1 MSSVLL
7 VLNLIVAIAIM
18 IFLILIPKF
27 NPAVSLVI
35 ASIYMGVSCG
45 LGFVESVET
54 IGKGFGNMLAGIG
67 LPIGFGVILGQLMS
81 ESGAAKTIART
92 IVHSVPNR
100 FVLYA
105 IAAAGFILAI
115 PVFFDVTFI
124 ILIPIG
130 IAVAKEVNK
139 PLAYVVG
146 ALTIGDGIAQTLVPP
161 TPNPLA
167 AADILHFNLGSMV
180 IMGLIIGALATFI
193 SVFVYT
199 KIHDTGI
206 FNEKTDTTQ
215 SSDMLYEEKNSSN
228 NQAPGF
234 FVSLLPIIIPV
245 ICILVGTGASA
256 VYGDNTPWITNFI
269 GNKIIAILLG
279 TLCSYFIGYKYLGR
293 EKVDTAGN
301 EAMKQAGVVLLITGA
316 GGSFGAVIAATDIGN
331 ALVNTLNINSS
342 SVLKAL
348 LLAYLIGC
356 IFRIAQGSGT
366 VAGITAMTIM
376 ASVAPSVSIHP
387 VYLALAALAG
397 GISVGHVNDS
407 GFWVVSNLSGF
418 NVKGGLKTYTLAQ
431 IIMSLSI
438 MIFTLIFAFV
448 LPGAIG

>member
-1 MSSVLL
+1 MSNTML
-7 VLNLIVAIAIM
+7 VINLIIAIAVM
-18 IFLILIPKF
+18 IFLILIPKI
-27 NPAVSLVI
+27 NPAISLVI

-45 LGFVESVET
+45 LGFVTSIET

-81 ESGAAKTIART
+81 ESGAANTIART
-92 IVHSVPNR
+92 IVRSVPNK

-167 AADILHFNLGSMV
+167 AADILHFNLGSIV
-180 IMGLIIGALATFI
+180 IMGLIIGALATFS
-193 SVFVYT
+193 SVFIYT
-199 KIHDTGI
+199 KIHDKGI
-206 FNEKTDTTQ
+206 FNPQTDMADSTSINDNT
-215 SSDMLYEEKNSSN
+215 SN
-228 NQAPGF
+228 FGDKQPGF
-234 FVSLLPIIIPV
+234 FFSLLPILIPV
-245 ICILVGTGASA
+245 ICILIGTGAAA
-256 VYGDNTPWITNFI
+256 VYGEHEPWITKFI

-279 TLCSYFIGYKYLGR
+279 TLCAYAIGYIYLGKKR
-293 EKVDTAGN
+293 VDNAGN

-316 GGSFGAVIAATDIGN
+316 GGAFGAVIAATDIGN

-342 SVLKAL
+342 SILKTL

-376 ASVAPSVSIHP
+376 ATIAPNVNIHP
-387 VYLALAALAG
+387 VYIALAALAG
-397 GISVGHVNDS
+397 GISIGHVNDS

-431 IIMSLSI
+431 IIMSVSI
-438 MIFTLIFAFV
+438 MIFTLIFSFV

>member
-1 MSSVLL
+1 MSGVFL
-7 VLNLIVAIAIM
+7 VVNLMIAIAIM
-18 IFLILIPKF
+18 IVLILVPKF
-27 NPAVSLVI
+27 NPALSLVL
-35 ASIYMGVSCG
+35 ASIYMGVTCG
-45 LGFVESVET
+45 LGFVNSIET
-54 IGKGFGNMLAGIG
+54 IGTGFGNMMAGIG

-81 ESGAAKTIART
+81 DTGAAKVIART
-92 IVHSVPNR
+92 IVHAVPNKY
-100 FVLYA
+100 VLYA
-105 IAAAGFILAI
+105 VAAAGFILAI

-130 IAVAKEVNK
+130 VAVAREVNK

-167 AADILHFNLGSMV
+167 APGILNFDLGTMV
-180 IMGLIIGALATFI
+180 IMGLIIGAIATLI

-199 KIHDTGI
+199 KIQDRGI
-206 FNEKTDTTQ
+206 FNEEKDVNK
-215 SSDMLYEEKNSSN
+215 DAEIYVEEDLDELQKV
-228 NQAPGF
+228 PGF
-234 FVSLLPIIIPV
+234 FVSLLPILIPV
-245 ICILVGTGASA
+245 FCILIGTGASA
-256 VYGDNTPWITNFI
+256 ISENVPWIAQFF
-269 GNKIIAILLG
+269 GNKIVAIMLG
-279 TLCSYFIGYKYLGR
+279 TLCAYLIVYKYLGKN
-293 EKVDTAGN
+293 KVENSAN
-301 EAMKQAGVVLLITGA
+301 EALKQAGVVLLITGA

-331 ALVNTLNINSS
+331 ALVSTLNINSG
-342 SVLKAL
+342 SVLKVL
-348 LLAYLIGC
+348 FLAYFIGC

-376 ASVAPSVSIHP
+376 ATIAPSVSIHP
-387 VYLALAALAG
+387 VYIALAALAG

-431 IIMSLSI
+431 IIMSISI
-438 MIFTLIFAFV
+438 MSLTVIFALI

>member
-1 MSSVLL
+1 MSGTFL
-7 VLNLIVAIAIM
+7 VINLIIAIGIM
-18 IFLILIPKF
+18 IGLILIPKL

-45 LGFVESVET
+45 MGFVASIET
-54 IGKGFGNMLAGIG
+54 IASGFGNMMASIG

-81 ESGAAKTIART
+81 DTGAARVIART
-92 IVHSVPNR
+92 IVHAVPNR
-100 FVLYA
+100 YVLYA

-167 AADILHFNLGSMV
+167 APELLKFSLGTMV
-180 IMGLIIGALATFI
+180 IMGLIIGGIATVI
-193 SVFVYT
+193 SVFVYN
-199 KIHDTGI
+199 KIHERGI
-206 FNEKTDTTQ
+206 FNSEKDVNH
-215 SSDMLYEEKNSSN
+215 SVELFEETESRLEKYPS
-228 NQAPGF
+228 F

-245 ICILVGTGASA
+245 ACILIGTGTAA
-256 VYGDNTPWITNFI
+256 VYEETPMVAQFF

-279 TLCSYFIGYKYLGR
+279 TICAYLIGYRYLGR
-293 EKVDTAGN
+293 NKVENSAN
-301 EAMKQAGVVLLITGA
+301 EALKQAGVVLLITGA
-316 GGSFGAVIAATDIGN
+316 GGSFGSIIAATDIGN
-331 ALVNTLNINSS
+331 ALVTALNINSG
-342 SVLKAL
+342 SVVKVLF
-348 LLAYLIGC
+348 LAYLIGC

-376 ASVAPSVSIHP
+376 ASVAPSVAVNP
-387 VYLALAALAG
+387 VYIAIAALAG

-407 GFWVVSNLSGF
+407 GFWVVSNMSGF
-418 NVKGGLKTYTLAQ
+418 TVTGGLKTYTLAQ
-431 IIMSLSI
+431 IIMSVSI
-438 MIFTLIFAFV
+438 MVLTVIFAMV

>member
-1 MSSVLL
+1 MSGVFL
-7 VLNLIVAIAIM
+7 VVNLMIAIAIM
-18 IFLILIPKF
+18 IVLILVPKF
-27 NPAVSLVI
+27 NPALSLVI
-35 ASIYMGVSCG
+35 ASIYMGVTCG
-45 LGFVESVET
+45 LGFVNSIET
-54 IGKGFGNMLAGIG
+54 IGTGFGNMMAGIG

-81 ESGAAKTIART
+81 DTGAAKVIART
-92 IVHSVPNR
+92 IVHAVPNKY
-100 FVLYA
+100 VLYA
-105 IAAAGFILAI
+105 VAAGFILAI

-130 IAVAKEVNK
+130 VAVAREVNK

-167 AADILHFNLGSMV
+167 APGILNFDLGTMV
-180 IMGLIIGALATFI
+180 IMGLIIGAIATLI

-199 KIHDTGI
+199 KIQDRGI
-206 FNEKTDTTQ
+206 FNEEKDVNK
-215 SSDMLYEEKNSSN
+215 DAEIYVEEDLDELQKV
-228 NQAPGF
+228 PGF
-234 FVSLLPIIIPV
+234 FVSLLPILIPV
-245 ICILVGTGASA
+245 FCILIGTGASA
-256 VYGDNTPWITNFI
+256 ISENVPWIAQFF
-269 GNKIIAILLG
+269 GNKIVAIMLG
-279 TLCSYFIGYKYLGR
+279 TLCAYLIGYKYLGKN
-293 EKVDTAGN
+293 KVENSAN
-301 EAMKQAGVVLLITGA
+301 EALKQAGVVLLITGA

-331 ALVNTLNINSS
+331 ALVSTLNINSG
-342 SVLKAL
+342 SVLKVL
-348 LLAYLIGC
+348 FLAYFIGC

-376 ASVAPSVSIHP
+376 ATIAPSVSIHP
-387 VYLALAALAG
+387 VYIALAALAG

-431 IIMSLSI
+431 IIMSISI
-438 MIFTLIFAFV
+438 MSLTVIFALI